1 MNLFGYANSSENF
14 FEKGLELYKNKK
26 FNDAKFMF
34 ERSIV
39 FNPKDSNSY
48 LYLAKI
54 YNHQEDQI
62 LKRDNSKSNFE
73 LLSKMRLR
81 IKEKNRLGETEAN
94 NNDQLEFNKAINFLE
109 EIEEESKF
117 ARKRSLQKSVSRGLN
132 RLLLERNLGK
142 LKIDLGE
149 KWTLESNN
157 ESLRIDPSG
166 TLDPKAEADEKR
178 KLKKAEEA
186 MHRLLALNEC

>member
-1 MNLFGYANSSENF
+1 MS
-14 FEKGLELYKNKK
+14 
-26 FNDAKFMF
+26 
-34 ERSIV
+34 
-39 FNPKDSNSY
+39 
-48 LYLAKI
+48 
-54 YNHQEDQI
+54 NHQENQTP
-62 LKRDNSKSNFE
+62 KRDNSKSKFE

-81 IKEKNRLGETEAN
+81 IKEKKRLGETETN
-94 NNDQLEFNKAINFLE
+94 KNDQLEFKKAINFLD

-117 ARKRSLQKSVSRGLN
+117 ARKRSLKESVSRGLN

-149 KWTLESNN
+149 KWTLEFNN
-157 ESLRIDPSG
+157 ESLRRDPSG
-166 TLDPKAEADEKR
+166 KLDPKSEADEKR

>member
-1 MNLFGYANSSENF
+1 MS
-14 FEKGLELYKNKK
+14 
-26 FNDAKFMF
+26 
-34 ERSIV
+34 
-39 FNPKDSNSY
+39 
-48 LYLAKI
+48 
-54 YNHQEDQI
+54 NHQENQI
-62 LKRDNSKSNFE
+62 PKRDNSKSNFE

-94 NNDQLEFNKAINFLE
+94 NNDQLEFKKAFNFLE
-109 EIEEESKF
+109 EIEERSKF

-157 ESLRIDPSG
+157 ESLRRDPSG
-166 TLDPKAEADEKR
+166 KLDPKSEADEKR

>member
-1 MNLFGYANSSENF
+1 MPNYQENQP
-14 FEKGLELYKNKK
+14 
-26 FNDAKFMF
+26 
-34 ERSIV
+34 
-39 FNPKDSNSY
+39 PKCG
-48 LYLAKI
+48 
-54 YNHQEDQI
+54 
-62 LKRDNSKSNFE
+62 NSKSNFD

-81 IKEKNRLGETEAN
+81 IKEKNRLGETGAN
-94 NNDQLEFNKAINFLE
+94 KNDQLEFKEAISFLD

-117 ARKRSLQKSVSRGLN
+117 ARNRSLQQSVSRGLN

-157 ESLRIDPSG
+157 ETLRKDPSG
-166 TLDPKAEADEKR
+166 KLDTKSEVDEKR

>member
-1 MNLFGYANSSENF
+1 M
-14 FEKGLELYKNKK
+14 
-26 FNDAKFMF
+26 
-34 ERSIV
+34 
-39 FNPKDSNSY
+39 P
-48 LYLAKI
+48 
-54 YNHQEDQI
+54 NHQENQI
-62 LKRDNSKSNFE
+62 PKRDNSKSNFE

-81 IKEKNRLGETEAN
+81 IKEKNRLGETETN
-94 NNDQLEFNKAINFLE
+94 KNDQLEFKKAINFLE

-157 ESLRIDPSG
+157 ESLRTDSSG
-166 TLDPKAEADEKR
+166 KLDPKAEADEKR

>member
-1 MNLFGYANSSENF
+1 MANHHEN
-14 FEKGLELYKNKK
+14 
-26 FNDAKFMF
+26 
-34 ERSIV
+34 
-39 FNPKDSNSY
+39 
-48 LYLAKI
+48 
-54 YNHQEDQI
+54 QI
-62 LKRDNSKSNFE
+62 PKRDNSKSNFE

-94 NNDQLEFNKAINFLE
+94 KNDQLVFKKAISFLD
-109 EIEEESKF
+109 EIEEKSKF

-142 LKIDLGE
+142 LKFHLGE

-157 ESLRIDPSG
+157 KSLCRDHSEK
-166 TLDPKAEADEKR
+166 LDPKSEVDEKR

>member
-1 MNLFGYANSSENF
+1 MS
-14 FEKGLELYKNKK
+14 
-26 FNDAKFMF
+26 
-34 ERSIV
+34 
-39 FNPKDSNSY
+39 
-48 LYLAKI
+48 
-54 YNHQEDQI
+54 NHQENQI
-62 LKRDNSKSNFE
+62 PKRDNSKSNFE

-81 IKEKNRLGETEAN
+81 IKEKNRLGETETN
-94 NNDQLEFNKAINFLE
+94 STDQLEFKKAINFLE

-157 ESLRIDPSG
+157 ESLRTDSSG
-166 TLDPKAEADEKR
+166 KLDPKAEADEKR
-178 KLKKAEEA
+178 KLNKAEEA

>member
-1 MNLFGYANSSENF
+1 MS
-14 FEKGLELYKNKK
+14 
-26 FNDAKFMF
+26 
-34 ERSIV
+34 
-39 FNPKDSNSY
+39 
-48 LYLAKI
+48 
-54 YNHQEDQI
+54 NHQENQI
-62 LKRDNSKSNFE
+62 PKRDNSKSNFE

-81 IKEKNRLGETEAN
+81 IKEKNRLGEIEAN
-94 NNDQLEFNKAINFLE
+94 STDQLEFKKAINFLK

-157 ESLRIDPSG
+157 ESLRTDSSG
-166 TLDPKAEADEKR
+166 KLDPKAEADEKR

>member
-1 MNLFGYANSSENF
+1 MS
-14 FEKGLELYKNKK
+14 
-26 FNDAKFMF
+26 
-34 ERSIV
+34 
-39 FNPKDSNSY
+39 
-48 LYLAKI
+48 
-54 YNHQEDQI
+54 NHQENQI
-62 LKRDNSKSNFE
+62 PKRDNTKSNFE

-94 NNDQLEFNKAINFLE
+94 NNDQLEFKKAINFLE

-157 ESLRIDPSG
+157 ESLRTDSSG
-166 TLDPKAEADEKR
+166 KLDPKAEADEKR

-186 MHRLLALNEC
+186 MHRLWALNEC

>member
-1 MNLFGYANSSENF
+1 MS
-14 FEKGLELYKNKK
+14 
-26 FNDAKFMF
+26 
-34 ERSIV
+34 
-39 FNPKDSNSY
+39 
-48 LYLAKI
+48 
-54 YNHQEDQI
+54 NHQENQI
-62 LKRDNSKSNFE
+62 PKRDNSKSSFE

-81 IKEKNRLGETEAN
+81 IKEKNRLGETETN
-94 NNDQLEFNKAINFLE
+94 NNEQLEFKKAINFLE

-157 ESLRIDPSG
+157 ESLRRDPSG
-166 TLDPKAEADEKR
+166 KLDPKSEADEKR

>member
-1 MNLFGYANSSENF
+1 MS
-14 FEKGLELYKNKK
+14 
-26 FNDAKFMF
+26 
-34 ERSIV
+34 
-39 FNPKDSNSY
+39 
-48 LYLAKI
+48 
-54 YNHQEDQI
+54 NHQDSQI
-62 LKRDNSKSNFE
+62 PKRDNSKSNFE

-94 NNDQLEFNKAINFLE
+94 NTDQLEYKKAINFLE

-142 LKIDLGE
+142 LKIDLGD

-157 ESLRIDPSG
+157 ESLRTDSSG
-166 TLDPKAEADEKR
+166 KLDPKAEADEKR

>member
-1 MNLFGYANSSENF
+1 MS
-14 FEKGLELYKNKK
+14 
-26 FNDAKFMF
+26 
-34 ERSIV
+34 
-39 FNPKDSNSY
+39 
-48 LYLAKI
+48 
-54 YNHQEDQI
+54 NHQENQI
-62 LKRDNSKSNFE
+62 PNRDNSKSNFE
-73 LLSKMRLR
+73 LLNKMRLR
-81 IKEKNRLGETEAN
+81 IKEKNRLGETETN
-94 NNDQLEFNKAINFLE
+94 KNDQLEFKKAIIFLE

-157 ESLRIDPSG
+157 KSLRRDHSEK
-166 TLDPKAEADEKR
+166 LDPKSEVDEKR

>member
-1 MNLFGYANSSENF
+1 MS
-14 FEKGLELYKNKK
+14 
-26 FNDAKFMF
+26 
-34 ERSIV
+34 
-39 FNPKDSNSY
+39 
-48 LYLAKI
+48 
-54 YNHQEDQI
+54 NHQENQI
-62 LKRDNSKSNFE
+62 PKRHNSIRNFE

-81 IKEKNRLGETEAN
+81 IKEKNRLEEVEAN
-94 NNDQLEFNKAINFLE
+94 NNDQLEFKKAVNFLE

-117 ARKRSLQKSVSRGLN
+117 ARKRSLQKTVSRGLN

-149 KWTLESNN
+149 NWTLESNN
-157 ESLRIDPSG
+157 ESFRRDPSG
-166 TLDPKAEADEKR
+166 KLDPKSEEDEKR

>member
-1 MNLFGYANSSENF
+1 MS
-14 FEKGLELYKNKK
+14 
-26 FNDAKFMF
+26 
-34 ERSIV
+34 
-39 FNPKDSNSY
+39 
-48 LYLAKI
+48 
-54 YNHQEDQI
+54 NHQENQI

-81 IKEKNRLGETEAN
+81 IKEKNRLGETETN
-94 NNDQLEFNKAINFLE
+94 KNDQLDFKKAINFLE

-117 ARKRSLQKSVSRGLN
+117 ARKQSLQKSVSRGLN

-142 LKIDLGE
+142 LKIDLDQ

-157 ESLRIDPSG
+157 KALRKDSSG
-166 TLDPKAEADEKR
+166 KLDPKSEVDEKR
-178 KLKKAEEA
+178 KLKKAEDA

>member
-1 MNLFGYANSSENF
+1 MS
-14 FEKGLELYKNKK
+14 
-26 FNDAKFMF
+26 
-34 ERSIV
+34 
-39 FNPKDSNSY
+39 
-48 LYLAKI
+48 
-54 YNHQEDQI
+54 NHQENQI
-62 LKRDNSKSNFE
+62 PKRDSSKSNFE

-81 IKEKNRLGETEAN
+81 IKEKNRLGETETN
-94 NNDQLEFNKAINFLE
+94 KNDQLEFKKAINFLE

-117 ARKRSLQKSVSRGLN
+117 ARKRTLQTSVSRGLN

-157 ESLRIDPSG
+157 ESLRRDPSG
-166 TLDPKAEADEKR
+166 TLDPKSEADEKR

>member
-1 MNLFGYANSSENF
+1 MS
-14 FEKGLELYKNKK
+14 
-26 FNDAKFMF
+26 
-34 ERSIV
+34 
-39 FNPKDSNSY
+39 
-48 LYLAKI
+48 
-54 YNHQEDQI
+54 NHQENQI
-62 LKRDNSKSNFE
+62 PKRDNSKNNSE

-81 IKEKNRLGETEAN
+81 IKEKNRFWETETN
-94 NNDQLEFNKAINFLE
+94 SNDQIEFKKAINFLD

-142 LKIDLGE
+142 LKIYLGE

-157 ESLRIDPSG
+157 ESLHKDPSG
-166 TLDPKAEADEKR
+166 KLDPKSEADEKR

>member
-1 MNLFGYANSSENF
+1 MSNHAENQ
-14 FEKGLELYKNKK
+14 L
-26 FNDAKFMF
+26 
-34 ERSIV
+34 V
-39 FNPKDSNSY
+39 
-48 LYLAKI
+48 
-54 YNHQEDQI
+54 
-62 LKRDNSKSNFE
+62 KRDNTKRNFE

-81 IKEKNRLGETEAN
+81 IKEKNKLGETEAN
-94 NNDQLEFNKAINFLE
+94 NNDQLEFKKAINFLE

-132 RLLLERNLGK
+132 RLLLEQNLGR
-142 LKIDLGE
+142 LKFHLGE

-157 ESLRIDPSG
+157 KALRKDSSG
-166 TLDPKAEADEKR
+166 KLDTKSEVDEKR

>member
-1 MNLFGYANSSENF
+1 MS
-14 FEKGLELYKNKK
+14 
-26 FNDAKFMF
+26 
-34 ERSIV
+34 
-39 FNPKDSNSY
+39 
-48 LYLAKI
+48 
-54 YNHQEDQI
+54 NHQDSQI
-62 LKRDNSKSNFE
+62 PKRDNSKSNFE

-81 IKEKNRLGETEAN
+81 IKEKNRLGETETN
-94 NNDQLEFNKAINFLE
+94 KNDQLEFKKAINFLE

-157 ESLRIDPSG
+157 ESLRTDSSG
-166 TLDPKAEADEKR
+166 KLDPKAEADEKR

>member
-1 MNLFGYANSSENF
+1 MS
-14 FEKGLELYKNKK
+14 
-26 FNDAKFMF
+26 
-34 ERSIV
+34 
-39 FNPKDSNSY
+39 
-48 LYLAKI
+48 
-54 YNHQEDQI
+54 NHQENHI

-94 NNDQLEFNKAINFLE
+94 KNDELEFKKAISFLD

-117 ARKRSLQKSVSRGLN
+117 ARKRSLQKFVSRGLN
-132 RLLLERNLGK
+132 RLLLERNLGI

-149 KWTLESNN
+149 KCTLESNN
-157 ESLRIDPSG
+157 KSHRRDPSG
-166 TLDPKAEADEKR
+166 KLDPKLEVDEKR

>member
-1 MNLFGYANSSENF
+1 MSNHEEN
-14 FEKGLELYKNKK
+14 
-26 FNDAKFMF
+26 
-34 ERSIV
+34 
-39 FNPKDSNSY
+39 
-48 LYLAKI
+48 
-54 YNHQEDQI
+54 QI
-62 LKRDNSKSNFE
+62 PKRDNSKSNFE

-81 IKEKNRLGETEAN
+81 IKEKNRLGETELK
-94 NNDQLEFNKAINFLE
+94 NNDQLEFKKTINFLE

-157 ESLRIDPSG
+157 KALRKNSSG
-166 TLDPKAEADEKR
+166 KLDTKSEVDEKR

>member
-1 MNLFGYANSSENF
+1 MS
-14 FEKGLELYKNKK
+14 
-26 FNDAKFMF
+26 
-34 ERSIV
+34 
-39 FNPKDSNSY
+39 
-48 LYLAKI
+48 
-54 YNHQEDQI
+54 NHQDSQI
-62 LKRDNSKSNFE
+62 PKRDNSKSNFE

-94 NNDQLEFNKAINFLE
+94 NNDQLEFKKAINFLE

-157 ESLRIDPSG
+157 ESLRTDSSG
-166 TLDPKAEADEKR
+166 KLDPKSEADEKR

>member
-1 MNLFGYANSSENF
+1 MS
-14 FEKGLELYKNKK
+14 
-26 FNDAKFMF
+26 
-34 ERSIV
+34 
-39 FNPKDSNSY
+39 
-48 LYLAKI
+48 
-54 YNHQEDQI
+54 NHQNNQS
-62 LKRDNSKSNFE
+62 LRRDNSKSNLE
-73 LLSKMRLR
+73 LLSRIRLR
-81 IKEKNRLGETEAN
+81 VKEKNRLWETGAN
-94 NNDQLEFNKAINFLE
+94 KNDQLEFKEAISFLD

-117 ARKRSLQKSVSRGLN
+117 ARNRSLQKSVSRGLN

-157 ESLRIDPSG
+157 ETLRKDPSG
-166 TLDPKAEADEKR
+166 KLDTKSEVDEKR

>member
-1 MNLFGYANSSENF
+1 MS
-14 FEKGLELYKNKK
+14 
-26 FNDAKFMF
+26 
-34 ERSIV
+34 
-39 FNPKDSNSY
+39 
-48 LYLAKI
+48 
-54 YNHQEDQI
+54 NHQDSQI
-62 LKRDNSKSNFE
+62 PKRDNSKSNFE

-81 IKEKNRLGETEAN
+81 IKEKNRLGETETN
-94 NNDQLEFNKAINFLE
+94 KNDQLEYKKAINFLK

-157 ESLRIDPSG
+157 ESLRTDSSG
-166 TLDPKAEADEKR
+166 KLDPKAEADEKR

>member
-1 MNLFGYANSSENF
+1 MS
-14 FEKGLELYKNKK
+14 
-26 FNDAKFMF
+26 
-34 ERSIV
+34 
-39 FNPKDSNSY
+39 
-48 LYLAKI
+48 
-54 YNHQEDQI
+54 NHQENQI
-62 LKRDNSKSNFE
+62 PKRDNSKSNFE

-81 IKEKNRLGETEAN
+81 IKEKNRLGETETNKN
-94 NNDQLEFNKAINFLE
+94 NQLEYKKAINFLK

-117 ARKRSLQKSVSRGLN
+117 ARKRSLQTSVSRGLN

-157 ESLRIDPSG
+157 ESLRTDSSG
-166 TLDPKAEADEKR
+166 KLDPKAEADEKR

>member
-1 MNLFGYANSSENF
+1 M
-14 FEKGLELYKNKK
+14 
-26 FNDAKFMF
+26 
-34 ERSIV
+34 
-39 FNPKDSNSY
+39 P
-48 LYLAKI
+48 
-54 YNHQEDQI
+54 NHQEYQI
-62 LKRDNSKSNFE
+62 PKRDNSKSNFE

-94 NNDQLEFNKAINFLE
+94 NNDQLEFKKAINFLE

-157 ESLRIDPSG
+157 ESLRTDSSG
-166 TLDPKAEADEKR
+166 KLDPKAEADEKR

>member
-1 MNLFGYANSSENF
+1 M
-14 FEKGLELYKNKK
+14 
-26 FNDAKFMF
+26 
-34 ERSIV
+34 
-39 FNPKDSNSY
+39 P
-48 LYLAKI
+48 
-54 YNHQEDQI
+54 NHQENQI
-62 LKRDNSKSNFE
+62 PKRDNSKSNFE

-81 IKEKNRLGETEAN
+81 IKEKNRLGETETN
-94 NNDQLEFNKAINFLE
+94 KNDQLEYKKAINFLK

-157 ESLRIDPSG
+157 ESLRTDSSG
-166 TLDPKAEADEKR
+166 KLDPKAEADEKR

>member
-1 MNLFGYANSSENF
+1 MS
-14 FEKGLELYKNKK
+14 
-26 FNDAKFMF
+26 
-34 ERSIV
+34 
-39 FNPKDSNSY
+39 
-48 LYLAKI
+48 
-54 YNHQEDQI
+54 NHQDSQI
-62 LKRDNSKSNFE
+62 PKRDNSISNFE

-81 IKEKNRLGETEAN
+81 IKEKNRLGETETN
-94 NNDQLEFNKAINFLE
+94 KNDQLEFKKAINFLE

-157 ESLRIDPSG
+157 ESLRTDSSG
-166 TLDPKAEADEKR
+166 KLDPKAEADEKR

>member
-1 MNLFGYANSSENF
+1 MSNRQENQIP
-14 FEKGLELYKNKK
+14 KCYK
-26 FNDAKFMF
+26 
-34 ERSIV
+34 
-39 FNPKDSNSY
+39 
-48 LYLAKI
+48 
-54 YNHQEDQI
+54 
-62 LKRDNSKSNFE
+62 SKSNFE

-81 IKEKNRLGETEAN
+81 IKEKNRLGETETN
-94 NNDQLEFNKAINFLE
+94 KNDQLEFKKAINFLE

-117 ARKRSLQKSVSRGLN
+117 ARKRSLQTSVSRGLN

-157 ESLRIDPSG
+157 ESLRTDSSG
-166 TLDPKAEADEKR
+166 KLDPKAEADEKR